1 MSISAKDVAALR
13 ARTGAGM
20 GDCKKALEE
29 AGGNIE
35 SAIDLLRKKGIA
47 KAEKRAGRAAAEGQ
61 IVTSVSDDATI
72 GAVIELNCETDFV
85 ARNDEFGALAAQV
98 AQHIAADTSLNG
110 VVEITPESPLLGKPW
125 HFDKTQTLGDVVK
138 AAAGKTGENVT
149 LRRVARYATTGAVG
163 FYRHF
168 NGKIAVLVDISGA
181 TGEPAR
187 TLAATV
193 AEHVAAGVPVVPVG
207 VRKEDVPADVLEREK
222 AIYVAQAKESG
233 KPDAIV
239 EKMVQGRVDKYFKEV
254 TLLEQPWV
262 RDPEKTINQVVAG
275 TPGASVVRF
284 VRFQMGEA

>member
-1 MSISAKDVAALR
+1 MVASSDTDVTIWPSA
-13 ARTGAGM
+13 
-20 GDCKKALEE
+20 
-29 AGGNIE
+29 
-35 SAIDLLRKKGIA
+35 
-47 KAEKRAGRAAAEGQ
+47 
-61 IVTSVSDDATI
+61 
-72 GAVIELNCETDFV
+72 AV
-85 ARNDEFGALAAQV
+85 R
-98 AQHIAADTSLNG
+98 
-110 VVEITPESPLLGKPW
+110 
-125 HFDKTQTLGDVVK
+125 
-138 AAAGKTGENVT
+138 
-149 LRRVARYATTGAVG
+149 
-163 FYRHF
+163 
-168 NGKIAVLVDISGA
+168 
-181 TGEPAR
+181 PAR